1 MAKKKKIIE
10 EPIIEEIKVEIPDTY
25 ILRIGETL
33 EDVSKKFGISLE
45 ELNKINNYPTNV
57 IGTNQIKLK

>member
-10 EPIIEEIKVEIPDTY
+10 EPITEEIKVEIPDTY
-25 ILRIGETL
+25 ILRVGETL
-33 EDVSKKFGISLE
+33 SDVAKKFGISEE